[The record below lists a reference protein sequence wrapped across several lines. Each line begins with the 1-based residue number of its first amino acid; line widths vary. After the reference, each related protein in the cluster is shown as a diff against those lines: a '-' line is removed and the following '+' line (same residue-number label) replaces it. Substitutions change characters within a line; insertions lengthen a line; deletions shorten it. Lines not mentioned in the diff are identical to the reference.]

1 MTPLDTYS
9 RNLIKLIE
17 DAAKKILPSRIKK
30 NHENEPWKDDEML
43 NSLLPERSNV
53 NKNRDLHKQLSIKIK
68 KRTQYIR
75 NGKMQ
80 QEPARINLNAT
91 KRQVGDLFR
100 IIKADGLTFKVT
112 KRGYACDSDKLRN
125 FS

>member
-1 MTPLDTYS
+1 
-9 RNLIKLIE
+9 
-17 DAAKKILPSRIKK
+17 
-30 NHENEPWKDDEML
+30 ML